1 VAAVADFDEL
11 LAALKKAGAALR
23 DADVPYAVGGGFAA
37 WALGA
42 SARDHDVD
50 LMVKEEDAER
60 ALKVLEDAGFRGER
74 PPEGWLLKAFDGDA
88 MVDLIFKPAGFAI
101 TDEVLARCVPADFEA
116 MEAPALPI
124 EDVLVSKLL
133 SLTEHALD
141 YEGLLELSRALR
153 EKIDWD
159 EVRTRTEES
168 PFARAFFTM
177 AEGLGLL
184 G

>member
-1 VAAVADFDEL
+1 MADFDAL

-23 DADVPYAVGGGFAA
+23 EADIPYAVGGAFAA
-37 WALGA
+37 WAQGA
-42 SARDHDVD
+42 SGRDHDVD
-50 LMVKEEDAER
+50 LMVKEEDADR
-60 ALKVLEDAGFRGER
+60 ALDVLVQKGFRAER
-74 PPEGWLLKAFDGDA
+74 PPEGWLYKAFDGDA
-88 MVDLIFKPAGFAI
+88 MVDLIFAPAGFPI
-101 TDEVLARCVPADFEA
+101 TDEVLARCKPADFEA

-133 SLTEHALD
+133 SLTDHSLD
-141 YEGLLELSRALR
+141 YEGLLELSRAVR
-153 EKIDWD
+153 EQVDWD

>member
-1 VAAVADFDEL
+1 MADDDRFELL

-23 DADVPYAVGGGFAA
+23 DAGVPYAVGGGFAA
-37 WALGA
+37 WAQGA
-42 SARDHDVD
+42 SGRDHDVD
-50 LMVKEEDAER
+50 FMVKEDDAER
-60 ALKVLEDAGFRGER
+60 ALAVLEEAGFRGEK
-74 PPEGWLLKAFDGDA
+74 PPEGWLYKAFDGDA
-88 MVDLIFKPAGFAI
+88 MIDLIFRPAGFEI

-133 SLTEHALD
+133 SLTEHSLD
-141 YEGLLELSRALR
+141 YEGLLELARSLR
-153 EKIDWD
+153 EQVDWAA
-159 EVRTRTEES
+159 VRARTEHS

-177 AEGLGLL
+177 AEGLELL